1 MGCRVYCSYPE
12 INAAELQRR
21 PTGIIPHDE
30 DVAKAGRLLR
40 QMFHLLWR
48 RVLGCLSTLLQHVLA

>member
-30 DVAKAGRLLR
+30 DVAKAGRILR
-40 QMFHLLWR
+40 QVSHLLWR
-48 RVLGCLSTLLQHVLA
+48 RLSTLLQHVLA